1 MASLLERTLGAVK
14 KDAGD
19 NRRTSGGGQS
29 RGSPYSRP
37 TGDSWKHDR
46 FEKDESADSDSRKPA
61 RAGAAAG
68 SSAAG
73 SGPSAKLVIRNLH
86 YEVSER
92 ELELLFVQIGP
103 IAAGPKIKGHERRA
117 EQSDPADR
125 QRFDQMLDTAAIAYS
140 HTTCLFLALVRPVR
154 LDHSSASLAS
164 FGAAQLQF
172 DRSGRSQGVAWV
184 TYGSEKHAAQAK
196 EAFDGAMAKGEPIQV
211 DFDYHIDRASERG
224 AAAPGSL
231 LSRLGGS
238 SDSNRGP
245 RFANDGPSSRR
256 ASGPR
261 TFNPRNE
268 RGVGSA
274 PRGERGER
282 GERGGRGGRGGGRGA
297 RGEKR
302 EPKTNDDLDREL
314 EAFMKAPPADGQQ
327 SKHAPAAAS
336 GGDVEMS

>member
-46 FEKDESADSDSRKPA
+46 FEKDESAESDSRKPA

-103 IAAGPKIKGHERRA
+103 IAAGPKIK
-117 EQSDPADR
+117 
-125 QRFDQMLDTAAIAYS
+125 
-140 HTTCLFLALVRPVR
+140 
-154 LDHSSASLAS
+154 
-164 FGAAQLQF
+164 
-172 DRSGRSQGVAWV
+172 GVAWV

-261 TFNPRNE
+261 TSNPRNE

-274 PRGERGER
+274 PRGER